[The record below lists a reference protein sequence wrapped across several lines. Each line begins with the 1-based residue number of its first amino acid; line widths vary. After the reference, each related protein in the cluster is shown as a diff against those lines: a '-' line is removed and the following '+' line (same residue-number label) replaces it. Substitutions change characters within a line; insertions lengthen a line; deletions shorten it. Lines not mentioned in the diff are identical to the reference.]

1 MGSTN
6 KTTNLE
12 LSQFLGTDK
21 PSWLNDYNAD
31 MLAIDSAVGTNV
43 TDISTAQSR
52 ADSAYTLAD
61 NTASSV
67 STLSTQVTSNTT
79 DIATAQGNITTINSL
94 IGNGTPTTT
103 DQTIIGAINEIN
115 ANSAI
120 ELVTSVADGVKTSA
134 QVLES
139 ISTYIAANI
148 DSIRSAPYKYTLV
161 RIDPDT
167 SMRVYNT
174 ALILTSTGPVQFMHG
189 SIYADSH
196 YRSQL
201 VTVGSATASMSC
213 DLSSGGAAF
222 SDTSSNVLTS
232 GITYKLVMHV

>member
-67 STLSTQVTSNTT
+67 STLSTQVSSNTT

-103 DQTIIGAINEIN
+103 DQTIIGAINEIHAN
-115 ANSAI
+115 AAA
-120 ELVTSVADGVKTSA
+120 ELVTATSDGVKTTA
-134 QVLES
+134 QVLETIRAYVAS
-139 ISTYIAANI
+139 NVDA
-148 DSIRSAPYKYTLV
+148 IRSAPYKYMIE
-161 RIDPDT
+161 RIDSDGSLRIFTPVLST
-167 SMRVYNT
+167 SATVRFDH
-174 ALILTSTGPVQFMHG
+174 S
-189 SIYADSH
+189 SIYNDLH
-196 YRSQL
+196 LRMNGL
-201 VTVGSATASMSC
+201 LLGTSAVSISG
-213 DLSSGGAAF
+213 DISSSGATF
-222 SDTSSNVLTS
+222 SDTSSNVLSS
-232 GITYKLVMHV
+232 GITFKLIKSI

>member
-67 STLSTQVTSNTT
+67 STLSTQVSANTT

-115 ANSAI
+115 ADMKTLNSNQSNVGIYFKSAT
-120 ELVTSVADGVKTSA
+120 VTFSASDSGRLTISTLTDGVVTKD
-134 QVLES
+134 
-139 ISTYIAANI
+139 NI
-148 DSIRSAPYKYTLV
+148 LGF
-161 RIDPDT
+161 
-167 SMRVYNT
+167 T
-174 ALILTSTGPVQFMHG
+174 ALISGACAQYG
-189 SIYADSH
+189 
-196 YRSQL
+196 
-201 VTVGSATASMSC
+201 
-213 DLSSGGAAF
+213 LSSDATQIAIKLEASV
-222 SDTSSNVLTS
+222 SDTLPIKMMFIYSKEL
-232 GITYKLVMHV
+232 

>member
-21 PSWLNDYNAD
+21 PAWLIDYNAD

-67 STLSTQVTSNTT
+67 SSLSTQVSANTT
-79 DIATAQGNITTINSL
+79 DIATAQGNINSINSL

-103 DQTIIGAINEIN
+103 DQTIIGAINEIH
-115 ANSAI
+115 ANIAS
-120 ELVTSVADGVKTSA
+120 ELVTATSDGVKTTA
-134 QVLES
+134 QVLEPIRS
-139 ISTYIAANI
+139 YVVTNI
-148 DSIRSAPYKYTLV
+148 DAIRSAPYKYMIE
-161 RIDPDT
+161 RIDGDGSLRIFTP
-167 SMRVYNT
+167 V
-174 ALILTSTGPVQFMHG
+174 LST
-189 SIYADSH
+189 
-196 YRSQL
+196 
-201 VTVGSATASMSC
+201 SATARFDHSSIYDDLHLRLSGLLLGATAMSI
-213 DLSSGGAAF
+213 SGDVSASGVSF
-222 SDTSSNVLTS
+222 TDTSSNVLSS
-232 GITYKLVMHV
+232 GITFKLIKSI

>member
-31 MLAIDSAVGTNV
+31 MLAIDSAVGENV

-67 STLSTQVTSNTT
+67 SALSTQVSANTT

-115 ANSAI
+115 ANA
-120 ELVTSVADGVKTSA
+120 LKGVKTT
-134 QVLES
+134 
-139 ISTYIAANI
+139 I
-148 DSIRSAPYKYTLV
+148 
-161 RIDPDT
+161 DT
-167 SMRVYNT
+167 SAYT
-174 ALILTSTGPVQFMHG
+174 TWSTLLNA
-189 SIYADSH
+189 I
-196 YRSQL
+196 RSQL
-201 VTVGSATASMSC
+201 FNTASNYNAILIKFDDRDVIIRAFEESIIVLNW
-213 DLSSGGAAF
+213 LSIASTQIVAVEVEIRASSVAADEITITSGGF
-222 SDTSSNVLTS
+222 SRTDILTENPNISTVLVWS
-232 GITYKLVMHV
+232 IPR